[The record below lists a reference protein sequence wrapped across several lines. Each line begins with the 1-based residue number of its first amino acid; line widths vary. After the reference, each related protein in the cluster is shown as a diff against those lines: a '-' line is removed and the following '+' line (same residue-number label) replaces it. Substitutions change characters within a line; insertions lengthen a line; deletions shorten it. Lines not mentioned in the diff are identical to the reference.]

1 MICGGESG
9 PDARPM
15 HPDWARSL
23 RDQCQAVG
31 VPFLFKQRG
40 EWTWTEPGQF
50 RMPAKPL
57 NDRVA
62 VMHPAGMVAMTKA
75 NPFDPFERGHP
86 NWTTRI
92 ERVGK
97 RAAGREL
104 DGQTWDQYP
113 NGNRHHL
120 WPEPPPEL

>member
-9 PDARPM
+9 KDARPM

-23 RDQCQAVG
+23 RDQCVAAG
-31 VPFLFKQRG
+31 VPYLFKQRG

-50 RMPAKPL
+50 RMPAKPF

-62 VMHPAGMVAMTKA
+62 VMHPAGMVAMTYL

-113 NGNRHHL
+113 GVDHD
-120 WPEPPPEL
+120 

>member
-1 MICGGESG
+1 
-9 PDARPM
+9 M

-23 RDQCQAVG
+23 RDQCQAAG

-57 NDRVA
+57 SDRVA
-62 VMHPAGMVAMTKA
+62 VMHPAGMVAMTKV
-75 NPFDPFERGHP
+75 NPFDPFERG
-86 NWTTRI
+86 NWVNWMTRI

-113 NGNRHHL
+113 EADALHDLLGQPR
-120 WPEPPPEL
+120 EGGVR